1 MKIENENKKFFPPKA
16 TKTQDQQTWV
26 MTYCLLTQKYASY
39 KVGFSKKKKREIQKQ
54 DAWDYQAITR
64 EIQRGE
70 YKEKDEKYSTA
81 GSLGIAETRVS

>member
-39 KVGFSKKKKREIQKQ
+39 KVGFSKKKRGKYRSRTLGTIKQSQGKYREENTRKKMRNTAQQ
-54 DAWDYQAITR
+54 EAW
-64 EIQRGE
+64 E
-70 YKEKDEKYSTA
+70 
-81 GSLGIAETRVS
+81 

>member
-39 KVGFSKKKKREIQKQ
+39 KVGFSKKEGNTEAGRLGLSNNHKGNTERRIQGKR
-54 DAWDYQAITR
+54 
-64 EIQRGE
+64 
-70 YKEKDEKYSTA
+70 
-81 GSLGIAETRVS
+81 